1 MAVIKIYNSCIEAEA
16 IRKRMKLKYLAI
28 RKPMKLKYLCQD
40 KSRETTLAHY
50 QYQALIIG
58 SNLVSHDQ
66 PPPRGQ
72 LNLNISKL

>member
-1 MAVIKIYNSCIEAEA
+1 
-16 IRKRMKLKYLAI
+16 MKVKYLAI

-40 KSRETTLAHY
+40 KSREATLAHY

-66 PPPRGQ
+66 PPSRGQ
-72 LNLNISKL
+72 LTLNISKL